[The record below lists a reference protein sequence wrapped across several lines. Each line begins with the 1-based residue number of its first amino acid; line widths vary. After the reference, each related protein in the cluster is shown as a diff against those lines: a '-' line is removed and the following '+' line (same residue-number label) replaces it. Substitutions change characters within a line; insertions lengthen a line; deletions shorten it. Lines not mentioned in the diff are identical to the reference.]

1 MKKRLDEESRE
12 LLRKARIG
20 MLALNAGR
28 WPLVNP
34 AAYHYGSE
42 AIWITTSRHA
52 VKASLAREKVPA
64 SFLVDDGR
72 RTVLLEGE
80 AELFDAL
87 SIPAQV
93 RAALEGPSF
102 YLNLAGYALK
112 NAAYIGGYMRDIHR
126 IPREWWPQNRA
137 VLRLRAERAWSLP
150 AIPHP
155 PAGSATLPGLAAGLR
170 RSLAREPVGYLC
182 SLVDG
187 VPLMAPAL
195 WAADDDGVR
204 LVTGVA
210 AFLGIGRRG
219 SLGGLAIEYH
229 HRYRATRMTGAYLRG
244 QLVVSSD
251 AKEAVKERYD
261 LDVAP
266 RGLGLRLD
274 PERVTWWRGFEVRTN
289 PIEAEADSPRSKLG

>member
-1 MKKRLDEESRE
+1 MRGRLDEESRR
-12 LLRKARIG
+12 LLAKARIG

-34 AAYHYGSE
+34 AAFHYGGD
-42 AIWITTSRHA
+42 AVWITTSRHA
-52 VKASLAREKVPA
+52 VKAGLARKRGPA

-72 RTVLLEGE
+72 SCVLLEGE
-80 AELFDAL
+80 ADLFDAL
-87 SIPAQV
+87 SLPNQV

-102 YLNLAGYALK
+102 YLNLAGYAWK
-112 NAAYIGGYMRDIHR
+112 NAAYIGGYLRDIHR
-126 IPREWWPQNRA
+126 IPGDWWPQNRA

-155 PAGSATLPGLAAGLR
+155 PAGSATLPGLPAGVR

-182 SLVDG
+182 TLADE

-195 WAADDDGVR
+195 WAVDGDGLRV
-204 LVTGVA
+204 VTGVA
-210 AFLGIGRRG
+210 GFLGIGRRG
-219 SLGGLAIEYH
+219 GPGGLAVEYH
-229 HRYRATRMTGAYLRG
+229 HRYRATRMAGAYLRG
-244 QLVVSSD
+244 SLQVAAD

-266 RGLGLRLD
+266 RGMGLRLL
-274 PERVTWWRGFEVRTN
+274 PERVTWWRGFEVKTARVED
-289 PIEAEADSPRSKLG
+289 EAEAARPTGA